1 MCICILALRGNLT
14 ACDRPSI
21 QCAVSCWARGLL
33 PGLLC
38 HSGLQS
44 YGSLAP
50 RRGHR
55 GFEHESLN
63 TSACGLRSPT
73 HVNITQLSEL
83 HWYTWMCHV
92 PGRSRESLPGPRT
105 GLRWGPRERKRV
117 VEKCELALERSW
129 KQAEASTPTSV
140 SSGAQAAA
148 GESHTSGTAQARGSL
163 DSDMPLF
170 CEMLA
175 GLPIRQPGM
184 GGFAELQGR
193 VKPVILPT
201 LSVLCHLCRWRRWRC
216 LNPATNTSARR

>member
-105 GLRWGPRERKRV
+105 GLRWGPESGSEWWRSVSWPWKGPGSKRRPQHRPPSPQ
-117 VEKCELALERSW
+117 ELRQLLVKATHPVLHRLGEALTATCHCSVRCWQGSRSDNPAW
-129 KQAEASTPTSV
+129 EASP
-140 SSGAQAAA
+140 SSKA
-148 GESHTSGTAQARGSL
+148 G
-163 DSDMPLF
+163 
-170 CEMLA
+170 
-175 GLPIRQPGM
+175 
-184 GGFAELQGR
+184 
-193 VKPVILPT
+193 
-201 LSVLCHLCRWRRWRC
+201 
-216 LNPATNTSARR
+216 